1 MKRWLG
7 VIFLVVSGCRNN
19 QPCGWDEELS
29 LGVSYDVELLELYTP
44 ESTMAFYLPG
54 LDLTRP
60 APTCSA
66 LDGIDAGEVFTIRL
80 TQAPGT
86 NMRCSY
92 WQGEF
97 VSPSLDL
104 GMRLPGLINN
114 RSYNNLTI
122 SGHQDFGGGCVGNWE
137 FLVHAPDS
145 EPFAP
150 QWPELTPEL
159 LVYRSFS
166 TDIEANAACSA
177 LIGREPTTGGFFCGD
192 AFVASMA
199 PQ

>member
-66 LDGIDAGEVFTIRL
+66 LDGIDAGDVFTIRL

-97 VSPSLDL
+97 VSPPIDL

-114 RSYNNLTI
+114 RSYNNLAI
-122 SGHQDFGGGCVGNWE
+122 SGRRDFGGGCVGGWE
-137 FLVHAPDS
+137 LSLHSPNSD
-145 EPFAP
+145 PFAP
-150 QWPELTPEL
+150 QPVGGTP
-159 LVYRSFS
+159 VVMAYRVFGAEP
-166 TDIEANAACSA
+166 EANAACSA
-177 LIGREPTTGGFFCGD
+177 LVGREPTDGYFTCGD
-192 AFVASMA
+192 AFVASMR
-199 PQ
+199 PR